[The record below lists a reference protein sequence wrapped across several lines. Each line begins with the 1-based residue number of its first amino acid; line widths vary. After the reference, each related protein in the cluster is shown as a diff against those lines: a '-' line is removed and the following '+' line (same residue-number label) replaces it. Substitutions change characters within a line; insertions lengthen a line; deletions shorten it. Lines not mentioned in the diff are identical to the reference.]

1 MDERDRGRERERE
14 KVQGQKEIIDELSA
28 IIVKDCGVF
37 GARQEKVALFGIHF
51 KDRVHLIC

>member
-1 MDERDRGRERERE
+1 MREIEEERGRE